1 MRLNHDCV
9 RDCMLYIESNLEI
22 NESINP
28 SEVVSKLDYSEKDI
42 FYSLNQLTKMKYI
55 DSGVKFNYDV
65 KGTLVNISTSNI
77 TDINPIGHE
86 FLDNVRDNSTWNK
99 IKTYA
104 KKSASSVSLSTL
116 STAAG
121 TVTKNL
127 LGL

>member
-1 MRLNHDCV
+1 
-9 RDCMLYIESNLEI
+9 MLYIESNLEI